1 MSRILIIDDESSI
14 RLTLKEGL
22 KDFDHKVKTAK
33 NSKEAYEIN
42 NNFIPELI
50 ILDLNLGFESGMD
63 LIDTLNENNPGV
75 QIIILTAY
83 GDIKTAVSAVKKG
96 VFDFINKPLDIDE
109 LEYIIEK
116 ALDLKIMKSKI
127 YLHEKEKELNKMN
140 FIGDSLAMKKV
151 FSDLLKVS
159 KMKDVTVLIK
169 GESGTGKEL
178 AAEYVYKKSPKYN
191 KPYIKINCAA
201 LPNNLVESELFGYV
215 KGAFTGADSEKIG
228 LIEAANEG
236 TIFLD
241 EIGEISNEIQAKL
254 LRVIEN
260 KKLMRVGSVKEI
272 PVDVRI
278 IAATNINLENAI
290 EKGSF
295 RKDLYYRLNVFPIV
309 IPPLR
314 NRKDDIKPLIDFFLE
329 KNSKKFNKVIKASKS
344 FVREAEKYNWPGNV
358 RELKNII
365 ERICIIS
372 DNKILTE
379 RDFII
384 CNSKSNIDI
393 CKVDSFKMNNNF
405 DLENELSK
413 IEKKYIKKAIEE
425 SNNNITKASKRL
437 NISRYSLMR
446 RIEKYKL

>member
-22 KDFDHKVKTAK
+22 KDFGHKVKTAK

-63 LIDTLNENNPGV
+63 LIDNLNEDNPRV

-109 LEYIIEK
+109 LEYVIEK

-151 FSDLLKVS
+151 FSNLSKVS

-215 KGAFTGADSEKIG
+215 KGAFTGAESEKIG

-290 EKGSF
+290 ENGSF
-295 RKDLYYRLNVFPIV
+295 RKDLYYRLNVFPIE

-314 NRKDDIKPLIDFFLE
+314 NRKDDIKSLIDFFLE
-329 KNSKKFNKVIKASKS
+329 KNSKKFNKEIKASES
-344 FVREAEKYNWPGNV
+344 FVKEAKKYNWPGNV

-379 RDFII
+379 RDFTAS
-384 CNSKSNIDI
+384 NNKSNIDMCEI
-393 CKVDSFKMNNNF
+393 DSFKIHQNF

-413 IEKKYIKKAIEE
+413 IEKEYIKKAIKE
-425 SNNNITKASKRL
+425 SSNNITKASEKL
-437 NISRYSLMR
+437 SISRYSLMR
-446 RIEKYKL
+446 RIEKYNL

>member
-1 MSRILIIDDESSI
+1 LSRILIIDDESSI

-309 IPPLR
+309 IPPLK
-314 NRKDDIKPLIDFFLE
+314 NLIK
-329 KNSKKFNKVIKASKS
+329 
-344 FVREAEKYNWPGNV
+344 
-358 RELKNII
+358 
-365 ERICIIS
+365 
-372 DNKILTE
+372 
-379 RDFII
+379 
-384 CNSKSNIDI
+384 
-393 CKVDSFKMNNNF
+393 
-405 DLENELSK
+405 
-413 IEKKYIKKAIEE
+413 
-425 SNNNITKASKRL
+425 
-437 NISRYSLMR
+437 
-446 RIEKYKL
+446 

>member
-1 MSRILIIDDESSI
+1 LSRILIIDDESSI

-22 KDFDHKVKTAK
+22 KDFGHKVKTAK

-63 LIDTLNENNPGV
+63 LIDTLNQNNPRV

-109 LEYIIEK
+109 LEYVIEK

-151 FSDLLKVS
+151 FSNLSKVS

-215 KGAFTGADSEKIG
+215 KGAFTGAESQKIG

-241 EIGEISNEIQAKL
+241 EIGEITNEIQAKL

-278 IAATNINLENAI
+278 IAATNINLEDAI
-290 EKGSF
+290 ENGSF
-295 RKDLYYRLNVFPIV
+295 RKDLYYRLNVFPIE

-314 NRKDDIKPLIDFFLE
+314 NRKDDIKALVDFFLE
-329 KNSKKFNKVIKASKS
+329 KNSKKFNKVIKASES
-344 FVREAEKYNWPGNV
+344 FVEEAKKYNWPGNV

-379 RDFII
+379 RDFIAS
-384 CNSKSNIDI
+384 NNKSNIDM
-393 CKVDSFKMNNNF
+393 CEVDNFKIHQNF

-413 IEKKYIKKAIEE
+413 IEKEYIQKAIEE
-425 SNNNITKASKRL
+425 SSNNITKASEKL

-446 RIEKYKL
+446 RIEKYNL